1 MKSTGRIVLGIAC
14 ASIGIGIAILLF
26 GTLVGG
32 GSVRNRYN
40 TTFSYQ
46 DEAKDVTSV
55 KLDIDFAKVHI
66 VEGDTFHVD
75 VKNTTE
81 DGFHSEV
88 KNGVWYLEDNFDD
101 RYSMNLFGIRLPIN
115 FHGFGFRSEV
125 DLYPTITITI
135 PEGFEADEFD
145 IEFGAG
151 EILVDNIYA
160 KTVGFSMGAGDMTIK
175 KLTVDN
181 DSSFKVGA
189 GSMKINHLTAKD
201 VTMESGVGEIS
212 VTGEILGNS
221 YVDCGVGEINL
232 NLEGEEKDYNYIVDC
247 GIGSV
252 KINNSNWDFTAHESI
267 YNDKTKGTF
276 NLKCGVGSIS
286 LNLR

>member
-14 ASIGIGIAILLF
+14 ASIGIGIAILLI
-26 GTLVGG
+26 GTLFGG

-40 TTFSYQ
+40 TFSYE
-46 DEAKDVTSV
+46 DEAKDVTSIN
-55 KLDIDFAKVHI
+55 LNIDFAKVRI

-101 RYSMNLFGIRLPIN
+101 RYSMNLFGVRLPIN

-145 IEFGAG
+145 IKFGAG

-160 KTVGFSMGAGDMTIK
+160 KSVGFSMGAGDMTIK
-175 KLTVDN
+175 RLTVEN
-181 DSSFKVGA
+181 ESSFKVGA
-189 GSMKINHLTAKD
+189 GSMKINRLKAKD

-212 VTGEILGNS
+212 VTGEIYGSS
-221 YVDCGVGEINL
+221 YVDCGVGEIDL

-252 KINNSNWDFTAHESI
+252 KINNRKWDFTTHESI
-267 YNDKTKGTF
+267 FNDKTKGTF
-276 NLKCGVGSIS
+276 SLKCGIGSIS
-286 LNLR
+286 LRIR